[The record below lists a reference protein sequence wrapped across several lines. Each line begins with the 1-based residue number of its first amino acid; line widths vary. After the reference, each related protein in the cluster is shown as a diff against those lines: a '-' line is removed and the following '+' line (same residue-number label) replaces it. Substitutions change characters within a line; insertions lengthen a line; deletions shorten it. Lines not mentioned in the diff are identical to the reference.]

1 MPTVGAILAAERR
14 RQGKSLN
21 DAVEGTKIRSRL
33 LEALENG
40 EYQRLPSP
48 AYVKGFIQSYARYLE
63 IPSAPLLEQY
73 RSEAEQTGQV
83 TSPVDRYLSEI
94 PANTVVPKRDMAHA
108 IPPNVLIAAT
118 IAVVAVL
125 LVLCAISRLF
135 GGSQGADTTPTGT
148 PASSE
153 ASVSPGATQTAAPTE
168 TITAPTQGF
177 KLTVTVRDGLATWL
191 KVSVDGK
198 DRAYVGTLLGGES
211 RQWLV
216 SDSATLTVG
225 KPDAVVITRDG
236 KPVTVPKEANAQ
248 VVLSAGQ

>member
-73 RSEAEQTGQV
+73 RSEAEQTGQM

-168 TITAPTQGF
+168 TITATAGGF
-177 KLTVTVRDGLATWL
+177 KLAVTVRDGLASWL
-191 KVSVDGK
+191 KVSVDGRK
-198 DRAYVGTLLGGES
+198 SYEGTLLGSEGRE
-211 RQWLV
+211 WLV
-216 SDSATLTVG
+216 SHAATLTIG
-225 KPDAVVITRDG
+225 NPSAVVVKRDG
-236 KPVTVPKEANAQ
+236 KPVTVPQEANAQ